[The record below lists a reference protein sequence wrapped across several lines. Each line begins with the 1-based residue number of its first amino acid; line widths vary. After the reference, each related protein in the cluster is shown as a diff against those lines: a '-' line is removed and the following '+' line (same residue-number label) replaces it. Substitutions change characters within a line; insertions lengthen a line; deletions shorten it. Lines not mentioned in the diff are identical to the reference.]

1 MAKVRDRVADMG
13 DQNRKLTA
21 AEVAVLERLR
31 RIYRDLAGVVE
42 ERDKFGH
49 VSIRVGK
56 KTLAMLGQQD
66 GVPSLGLK
74 SDLTTQ
80 DMLVQ
85 GGRFYRTPYVG
96 QHGWVSIDGTV
107 KQMDWPAIEDVLTA
121 TYRAI
126 APKRLLVK

>member
-1 MAKVRDRVADMG
+1 MG
-13 DQNRKLTA
+13 DADRKLTA
-21 AEVAVLERLR
+21 AEEAVLRRLR
-31 RIYRDLAGVVE
+31 QIYKPLGNVVE

-56 KTLAMLGQQD
+56 KTLAMLGEHE

-80 DMLVQ
+80 GLLVER
-85 GGRFYRTPYVG
+85 GRFYRTPYVG

-107 KQMDWPAIEDVLTA
+107 KQMDWPVIEDVLLA
-121 TYRAI
+121 TYRAVG
-126 APKRLLVK
+126 PKRK

>member
-1 MAKVRDRVADMG
+1 MG
-13 DQNRKLTA
+13 DENRKPTA

-31 RIYRDLAGVVE
+31 RICRDLAGVVE

-49 VSIRVGK
+49 VAIRVGK
-56 KTLAMLGQQD
+56 KTLAMLGVKD

-80 DMLVQ
+80 DLLVQ

-121 TYRAI
+121 TYRAVGGRRTTGDGRRL
-126 APKRLLVK
+126 KRR

>member
-1 MAKVRDRVADMG
+1 MG
-13 DQNRKLTA
+13 NQNRKLTA

-42 ERDKFGH
+42 DRDKFGH
-49 VSIRVGK
+49 VAIRVGK
-56 KTLAMLGQQD
+56 KTLAMLGEQD

-107 KQMDWPAIEDVLTA
+107 RQMDWPAIEDVLTA
-121 TYRAI
+121 TYRAV
-126 APKRLLVK
+126 APKRAGKREGGKGKRD